1 MQPCAQHAH
10 CHFLEPAALLACR
23 DNGEIETIGLL
34 KRLARKRPDGARGVA
49 VEHGMDIVKELIR
62 LLVHIAAMRIRNGML
77 GRVPARTRQIEAAD
91 ESSLSSII
99 TLFW

>member
-1 MQPCAQHAH
+1 VQPCAQHAH

-34 KRLARKRPDGARGVA
+34 KRLARGVA